1 MNKFL
6 KVLIILIILGLLGW
20 GGFWYFSKKAQK
32 PLQQPSQKSLTFNMK
47 IKLTSSAFEN
57 NQLIPAKYTC
67 DGKDVNPPLR
77 ISEVPAGAQSL
88 VLIVDDPDAPRGIW
102 DHWIVYN
109 INPQNTPIE
118 ENSVP
123 EGSIQVVNSFGKKF
137 YGGPCPPS
145 GTHHYYFKLYALDT
159 KLEQDISSKKEL
171 ENAMENHIL
180 AQSELIGLYQRKQ

>member
-1 MNKFL
+1 MKNFPKIL
-6 KVLIILIILGLLGW
+6 IIIILILIFLVGIIFL
-20 GGFWYFSKKAQK
+20 FFKNSKEKKVAPALNLPK
-32 PLQQPSQKSLTFNMK
+32 IMK
-47 IKLTSSAFEN
+47 ILSPVFEN

-109 INPQNTPIE
+109 INPQSTPIE

-137 YGGPCPPS
+137 YGGPCPSS
-145 GTHHYYFKLYALDT
+145 GTHHYYFKLYALDI
-159 KLEQDISSKKEL
+159 KLEQGISSKNEL

-180 AQSELIGLYQRKQ
+180 AQSELVGLYQRKQ